1 MEDNSFLKL
10 SKKIEE
16 ILEKND
22 YLEKKVEQ
30 LTKSVDNHE
39 FKIQELLLLL
49 RKNNIHPTTT
59 TTSTITTNNNS
70 TCVGISNSP
79 PLSPRTSTD
88 LMTNNNSNNSSAT
101 SSTTPSPTQTSTI
114 TTTSQIDPNS
124 LTNSNN
130 SFIPINSPISQTTVN
145 NNNNSNNSNNQ
156 TITSPLSTSSSNSNS
171 NSNSSSPIVSPVSSP
186 QLSGSGNRPRIQFLG
201 NGRMPSTGNL
211 FKKEDSSDS
220 LLKYSKDSEHL
231 YIVPTTPRP
240 SKSPSM
246 DFIASTSLI
255 NTVSSNNIDSTNNN
269 DNNSI
274 LNDQQN
280 QQQQNQQQQN
290 QQQQQEEINFIT
302 TEDKLPNL
310 PDSNCQWAIIWEYSA
325 NDDEWTKALIIV
337 EIDAKPFA
345 KGALRNAYQLKIR
358 SNAMQCFN
366 HFTTPIHEKYM
377 EGKKLNLSQIP
388 KLNQNLSLD
397 TLYVAKDSKTSV
409 NFNRYFEDVK
419 MQMVCKSYGERYN
432 SNHPPKKIE
441 FLSAWVIEIQ
451 GTTNYRVGNRNSSN
465 NTLYGLELFMKG
477 EFKKQ
482 NSNFGTVFTERN
494 TPQSFSH
501 FTYECTTHEMVVVD
515 IQGVDDIYTD
525 PQVHTKDG
533 RGYGEGNLGQKG
545 IEKFLISHK
554 CSPICLQFGL
564 PPIGLETGRNAHRV
578 IRGTMLLPDLTPD
591 LYEPEYPLI
600 ENQPSNP
607 LNSELTS
614 IVHLSGH
621 DERVC
626 SLLIN
631 QDKTKLYSAS
641 ADGYVKIWNLTN
653 NEDLSKIQMID
664 SFRAHRRSI
673 EKMLLNEK
681 YLFTASSD
689 GTIKIW
695 SLPTTTT
702 TTTSK
707 QSSSS
712 SSSYECIGKLEDH
725 TAEVNDM
732 CIDIENNFLVSCSFD
747 KQIKIYD
754 LSTFKCIKSLNAHG
768 KSIKSIYM
776 SGKYLFS
783 SSNDQSIKIWDLE
796 MCMCVYG
803 MNDAHDAPIT
813 SLRMFGN
820 RLFSASKDGEIKDW
834 NLSTFQPTTTLDQHN
849 MAITDILV
857 TSNGYLFVSSDD
869 STIRI
874 IDISNQNEP
883 IKIISSTKAHRSGV
897 NSLATDGKRIF
908 SGGCD
913 NLIKV
918 WNWKNK

>member
-1 MEDNSFLKL
+1 MEDNNSLLKSL

-49 RKNNIHPTTT
+49 RKNNIHTTT
-59 TTSTITTNNNS
+59 TTTTTIINNNS
-70 TCVGISNSP
+70 TSVGISNSP

-88 LMTNNNSNNSSAT
+88 SMTNNNNLSAS
-101 SSTTPSPTQTSTI
+101 SSTTSSPTSTQISTI

-124 LTNSNN
+124 LINANN
-130 SFIPINSPISQTTVN
+130 SFIPITSPISQTTVN
-145 NNNNSNNSNNQ
+145 NNGSNTNINNNSNNQ
-156 TITSPLSTSSSNSNS
+156 TNTSPLSTSSTNSNS
-171 NSNSSSPIVSPVSSP
+171 NSNSSSPVISPVSSP

-201 NGRMPSTGNL
+201 SGRMPSTGNL

-246 DFIASTSLI
+246 DFIASTSLV
-255 NTVSSNNIDSTNNN
+255 NTVSSNIDNSNTNN
-269 DNNSI
+269 DNDSTI
-274 LNDQQN
+274 NDQQL
-280 QQQQNQQQQN
+280 
-290 QQQQQEEINFIT
+290 QQQQQQQQVNLIT

-325 NDDEWTKALIIV
+325 NDDEWTKALIAV

-366 HFTTPIHEKYM
+366 HFSTPIHDKYM

-388 KLNQNLSLD
+388 KINQNLSLD

-451 GTTNYRVGNRNSSN
+451 GTTNYRVGNRNSSS

-533 RGYGEGNLGQKG
+533 KGYGEGNLGQKG

-591 LYEPEYPLI
+591 LFEPEYPFI

-607 LNSELTS
+607 SNSELTS

-641 ADGYVKIWNLTN
+641 ADGWIRVWNLIN
-653 NEDLSKIQMID
+653 DDNDLSKIQMID

-673 EKMLLNEK
+673 EKMVLNDK

-689 GTIKIW
+689 GIIKIW
-695 SLPTTTT
+695 SLPN
-702 TTTSK
+702 SPK
-707 QSSSS
+707 Q
-712 SSSYECIGKLEDH
+712 SYECVHKLEDH

-732 CIDIENNFLVSCSFD
+732 CIDVENNFLVSCSFD

-820 RLFSASKDGEIKDW
+820 RLFSAGKDGEIKDW

-874 IDISNQNEP
+874 IDVSNQNEP
-883 IKIISSTKAHRSGV
+883 MKIISSTKAHRSGV